1 MTFSRPSRSD
11 NHLSNYWNALVHNAP
26 AEELARLA
34 RLVEP
39 SEIAA
44 IEQVQAAHQRYEPDP
59 VFARRLEQ
67 TLMDTATTATISPI
81 AGTIPQPRV
90 SPPSRN
96 GSRIPFPSPVVDPLP
111 HPHAPPGHC
120 AGVPDRAG
128 HPARPRLGRWN
139 LDDEHRP
146 DEPHRLLAPVVAT
159 PSPDAS
165 PDVPMYRANPE
176 RTGVMP
182 GPGID
187 GEPVELWRAE
197 FAGSIDSAASIVN
210 GITYISVT
218 NGFLYAL
225 DADTGETLWEYPSGS
240 RTTSTVAV
248 AAGVVYGG
256 SGDAALFALNAD
268 DGSELWT
275 VPDIQPSGALMVVED
290 VLYAGAA
297 DGNLYAIDLDGNV
310 LWQAS
315 VGDTALRS
323 PALAGDMVYAGNESG
338 ALRAFNR
345 ATGEPVWSFQTE
357 GGGFAPTP
365 MIANGVIYQ
374 TTSDGPE
381 NYIYAIDALSGEQRW
396 RYEEPG
402 NPGWLAGGTDGE
414 RLYIPSAN
422 GYLYALDAI
431 TSELVW
437 RQQFGDLAN
446 AAPAIVDDLVYFAG
460 QDGFVRALE
469 KTTGEEQWRFP
480 IDGPASYGPVVV
492 DAGVYVGTEFG
503 YMYAIGGSGEAATP
517 VASPPVTLEG
527 SPSATPVAATDV
539 AVKPLWQSSGGPE
552 PLLVP
557 TGMAIAPDGTIW
569 VVDSGNNR
577 FQLFSPEGEYLE
589 TWGTPGDGEGEFNF
603 SPNPDNPNDSVGGI
617 TFDSEGNF
625 YVGDSANQRIQ
636 KFDADRTFVL
646 SWGIE
651 GEGEGQF
658 LLPYWPVVAPDGNV
672 YVGDG
677 IRTDVQVFS
686 PEGEFLYQLTGP
698 GIEDHQLSSIGS
710 LGIADDGTVHVTDTA
725 ARTIKVFAADGT
737 YIDSWGSFGVD
748 EGEFR
753 GPTSVAIDAVGNVYV
768 ADLDNGRVQV
778 FNPDREFLAL
788 WSHADAAGNPFAAPL
803 VVAIDD
809 AGGVYVTDPGLGTL
823 QKFEVTLPGTPDA
836 TPVN

>member
-44 IEQVQAAHQRYEPDP
+44 IERVQAAHQRYEPDP

-96 GSRIPFPSPVVDPLP
+96 GSRDSVPVSRRRSITPPSRTAWPL
-111 HPHAPPGHC
+111 
-120 AGVPDRAG
+120 R
-128 HPARPRLGRWN
+128 PAFQIALVILLVLASVGGIWMMN
-139 LDDEHRP
+139 TGQ

-323 PALAGDMVYAGNESG
+323 PALAGDMVYAGNELAHSAPSTG
-338 ALRAFNR
+338 QQASPCGRSKQRVAALR
-345 ATGEPVWSFQTE
+345 Q
-357 GGGFAPTP
+357 
-365 MIANGVIYQ
+365 
-374 TTSDGPE
+374 
-381 NYIYAIDALSGEQRW
+381 
-396 RYEEPG
+396 
-402 NPGWLAGGTDGE
+402 
-414 RLYIPSAN
+414 
-422 GYLYALDAI
+422 
-431 TSELVW
+431 
-437 RQQFGDLAN
+437 
-446 AAPAIVDDLVYFAG
+446 
-460 QDGFVRALE
+460 
-469 KTTGEEQWRFP
+469 
-480 IDGPASYGPVVV
+480 
-492 DAGVYVGTEFG
+492 
-503 YMYAIGGSGEAATP
+503 
-517 VASPPVTLEG
+517 
-527 SPSATPVAATDV
+527 
-539 AVKPLWQSSGGPE
+539 
-552 PLLVP
+552 
-557 TGMAIAPDGTIW
+557 
-569 VVDSGNNR
+569 
-577 FQLFSPEGEYLE
+577 
-589 TWGTPGDGEGEFNF
+589 
-603 SPNPDNPNDSVGGI
+603 
-617 TFDSEGNF
+617 
-625 YVGDSANQRIQ
+625 
-636 KFDADRTFVL
+636 
-646 SWGIE
+646 
-651 GEGEGQF
+651 
-658 LLPYWPVVAPDGNV
+658 
-672 YVGDG
+672 
-677 IRTDVQVFS
+677 
-686 PEGEFLYQLTGP
+686 
-698 GIEDHQLSSIGS
+698 HQ
-710 LGIADDGTVHVTDTA
+710 
-725 ARTIKVFAADGT
+725 
-737 YIDSWGSFGVD
+737 
-748 EGEFR
+748 
-753 GPTSVAIDAVGNVYV
+753 
-768 ADLDNGRVQV
+768 
-778 FNPDREFLAL
+778 
-788 WSHADAAGNPFAAPL
+788 
-803 VVAIDD
+803 
-809 AGGVYVTDPGLGTL
+809 
-823 QKFEVTLPGTPDA
+823 
-836 TPVN
+836 

>member
-1 MTFSRPSRSD
+1 
-11 NHLSNYWNALVHNAP
+11 
-26 AEELARLA
+26 
-34 RLVEP
+34 
-39 SEIAA
+39 
-44 IEQVQAAHQRYEPDP
+44 
-59 VFARRLEQ
+59 
-67 TLMDTATTATISPI
+67 
-81 AGTIPQPRV
+81 
-90 SPPSRN
+90 
-96 GSRIPFPSPVVDPLP
+96 
-111 HPHAPPGHC
+111 
-120 AGVPDRAG
+120 
-128 HPARPRLGRWN
+128 
-139 LDDEHRP
+139 
-146 DEPHRLLAPVVAT
+146 
-159 PSPDAS
+159 
-165 PDVPMYRANPE
+165 
-176 RTGVMP
+176 
-182 GPGID
+182 
-187 GEPVELWRAE
+187 
-197 FAGSIDSAASIVN
+197 
-210 GITYISVT
+210 
-218 NGFLYAL
+218 
-225 DADTGETLWEYPSGS
+225 
-240 RTTSTVAV
+240 
-248 AAGVVYGG
+248 
-256 SGDAALFALNAD
+256 
-268 DGSELWT
+268 
-275 VPDIQPSGALMVVED
+275 
-290 VLYAGAA
+290 
-297 DGNLYAIDLDGNV
+297 
-310 LWQAS
+310 
-315 VGDTALRS
+315 
-323 PALAGDMVYAGNESG
+323 
-338 ALRAFNR
+338 
-345 ATGEPVWSFQTE
+345 
-357 GGGFAPTP
+357 

-437 RQQFGDLAN
+437 RQQFGDLPTPPLPSSTIWCTL
-446 AAPAIVDDLVYFAG
+446 PA
-460 QDGFVRALE
+460 R
-469 KTTGEEQWRFP
+469 TG
-480 IDGPASYGPVVV
+480 SYGRWRRPPARSNGGSRSTAPPATAQSF

-527 SPSATPVAATDV
+527 SPSATPVAAQMS
-539 AVKPLWQSSGGPE
+539 LFSRWQSSGGPE

-698 GIEDHQLSSIGS
+698 GIEDHQNCPVSARWASRTMAPSMSRTPPPGPSRFSRLTEHTSTRG
-710 LGIADDGTVHVTDTA
+710 A
-725 ARTIKVFAADGT
+725 ASA
-737 YIDSWGSFGVD
+737 
-748 EGEFR
+748 
-753 GPTSVAIDAVGNVYV
+753 
-768 ADLDNGRVQV
+768 
-778 FNPDREFLAL
+778 
-788 WSHADAAGNPFAAPL
+788 
-803 VVAIDD
+803 
-809 AGGVYVTDPGLGTL
+809 
-823 QKFEVTLPGTPDA
+823 
-836 TPVN
+836 